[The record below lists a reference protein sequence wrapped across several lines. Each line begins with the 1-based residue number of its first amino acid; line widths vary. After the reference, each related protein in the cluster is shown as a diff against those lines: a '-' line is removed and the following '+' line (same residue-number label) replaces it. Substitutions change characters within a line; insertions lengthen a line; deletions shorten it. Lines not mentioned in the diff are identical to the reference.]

1 MLHVIKRL
9 SQNYPVAI
17 KATFL
22 GAHAF
27 PLEYKD
33 NHQGYI
39 DMLIDEIIPEI
50 KLAQYIDVFV
60 NQVTL
65 LPRQNKLWKREL
77 AYSPKF
83 MSINSI
89 LLRSSIRVKY
99 NALSVDHLEV
109 MTTEDIEVLKNTRT
123 MPVALPS
130 CSYFLSIPYTPARK

>member
-50 KLAQYIDVFV
+50 AKHELAQYIDVFV
-60 NQVTL
+60 NQVLL
-65 LPRQNKLWKREL
+65 LPRQNKLWKW
-77 AYSPKF
+77 
-83 MSINSI
+83 N
-89 LLRSSIRVKY
+89 
-99 NALSVDHLEV
+99 
-109 MTTEDIEVLKNTRT
+109 
-123 MPVALPS
+123 
-130 CSYFLSIPYTPARK
+130 

>member
-33 NHQGYI
+33 NHQGY
-39 DMLIDEIIPEI
+39 MLIDEIIPEI
-50 KLAQYIDVFV
+50 AKHELAQYIDVFCESGYFTV
-60 NQVTL
+60 AETEQIMEVELN
-65 LPRQNKLWKREL
+65 L
-77 AYSPKF
+77 AYIPKF

-89 LLRSSIRVKY
+89 LLRSSIRGEIQCIICR
-99 NALSVDHLEV
+99 S
-109 MTTEDIEVLKNTRT
+109 
-123 MPVALPS
+123 S
-130 CSYFLSIPYTPARK
+130 